1 MATVVI
7 TGANRGIGLAMT
19 RHYAS
24 RGDRVIALTRDPAA
38 STELAQI
45 AKGSTAIG
53 IHAADVTDEAS
64 LAAAAKAA
72 GATAVD
78 IVVCNAGIMSSRGG
92 LAAPGYDAAEWQR
105 VLMTNVAGP
114 FFTARAFLPGL
125 KKAKAGKLAIISSM
139 MGSSTQASGNVYGY
153 RASKAAAANLGANLA
168 VELKGLGIAVGIFH
182 PGWVSSDMGGAS
194 APVTPAA
201 SAKGLVA
208 RIDTLSLA
216 TSGVFEDFQGQPYAF

>member
-24 RGDRVIALTRDPAA
+24 RGDNVIALARNPGA
-38 STELAQI
+38 STELTQL
-45 AKGSTAIG
+45 AKSSTAID
-53 IHAADVTDEAS
+53 IHAADVTDETS
-64 LAAAAKAA
+64 LAAAANAV
-72 GATAVD
+72 GASAID
-78 IVVCNAGIMSSRGG
+78 IIVCNAGIMSSRGG
-92 LAAPGYDAAEWQR
+92 LTGQGYDAAEWQR
-105 VLMTNVAGP
+105 VFMTNVAGP
-114 FFTARAFLPGL
+114 FFTARTFLPGL
-125 KKAKAGKLAIISSM
+125 KKAKAGKIAIISSM
-139 MGSSTQASGNVYGY
+139 MGSSTQASGSVYGY

-168 VELKGLGIAVGIFH
+168 VELKPMGIAVGIYH

-216 TSGVFEDFQGQPYAF
+216 TTGVFEDYQGKPYAF